1 MSLCFNKLG
10 DTGIQALSNALK
22 VNIGLVMLD
31 LFGVEFQD
39 EGATALAEALL
50 LNKSLLDLR
59 LANTKLKG
67 NGATPLIK

>member
-1 MSLCFNKLG
+1 
-10 DTGIQALSNALK
+10 
-22 VNIGLVMLD
+22 MLD